1 MSVFCL
7 VQRFPLATIL
17 SWLSTVRITTWGSSS
32 WDQRPPWLQV
42 PDLPLHRHVHSGFSF
57 NPPDFFFFPPGIVDD
72 LTAAGVACFGPSS
85 KAAQLEA
92 SKSYS
97 KAFMERHGIPTARY
111 GSFTDPQQACNFI
124 RTSVHT
130 ETAIT
135 AERPTFH
142 DISSWMIELKFFS
155 KNVCLVLEPLN
166 TEVVPWWKN

>member
-7 VQRFPLATIL
+7 VQRFPLATIP
-17 SWLSTVRITTWGSSS
+17 SWLSTVRITMWGSSS
-32 WDQRPPWLQV
+32 WDQRHPWLQV
-42 PDLPLHRHVHSGFSF
+42 PDLPLHCHVHLDFSI
-57 NPPDFFFFPPGIVDD
+57 NPWLIYLFIPLGIVDD

-85 KAAQLEA
+85 KAARLEA

-135 AERPTFH
+135 AEIPTFH
-142 DISSWMIELKFFS
+142 DISPWMIEVFQS
-155 KNVCLVLEPLN
+155 NVCLVLEPLN
-166 TEVVPWWKN
+166 TDVVPWWKN